1 MEKKK
6 LTYDQFKEKV
16 KTEIKSYLPEKF
28 EEYTVSEKLVNKVNV
43 ELETLMLVPNRE
55 NNGDTDEPCC
65 MANTYF
71 KTYYEKYALGAS
83 FEMLIKEIAA
93 IIKATDVI
101 SEKMKKSTEE
111 EQIIFGECIVFQLIN
126 KERNKRLIENVPHYD
141 VLDLTLIC
149 REVVINGN
157 DLYSTII
164 DYEILRKINMTE
176 EKLYKF
182 ALEMTKKTL
191 KPELVAVAPPMYAL
205 SNKGLPW
212 GAASIV
218 YEKLLE
224 DLANKLD
231 CDLYLLP
238 SSLDEII
245 VLPTNLPETK
255 INDETVKELL
265 KAGNKESITEEEW
278 LSDNVYIYR
287 KDEHLIDILQ

>member
-1 MEKKK
+1 
-6 LTYDQFKEKV
+6 
-16 KTEIKSYLPEKF
+16 
-28 EEYTVSEKLVNKVNV
+28 
-43 ELETLMLVPNRE
+43 MLVPNRE
-55 NNGDTDEPCC
+55 NDGDTDEPCC

-176 EKLYKF
+176 EELYKF
-182 ALEMTKKTL
+182 ALKMTKKTL

-205 SNKGLPW
+205 SNKRLTW

-238 SSLDEII
+238 SSLDEETI

>member
-55 NNGDTDEPCC
+55 NDGDTDEPCC

-71 KTYYEKYALGAS
+71 KPYYEKYASGAS

-164 DYEILRKINMTE
+164 DYGER
-176 EKLYKF
+176 
-182 ALEMTKKTL
+182 
-191 KPELVAVAPPMYAL
+191 L
-205 SNKGLPW
+205 S
-212 GAASIV
+212 V
-218 YEKLLE
+218 
-224 DLANKLD
+224 
-231 CDLYLLP
+231 
-238 SSLDEII
+238 
-245 VLPTNLPETK
+245 
-255 INDETVKELL
+255 
-265 KAGNKESITEEEW
+265 
-278 LSDNVYIYR
+278 
-287 KDEHLIDILQ
+287 

>member
-101 SEKMKKSTEE
+101 SEKMKKSTE
-111 EQIIFGECIVFQLIN
+111 V
-126 KERNKRLIENVPHYD
+126 
-141 VLDLTLIC
+141 
-149 REVVINGN
+149 
-157 DLYSTII
+157 
-164 DYEILRKINMTE
+164 
-176 EKLYKF
+176 
-182 ALEMTKKTL
+182 
-191 KPELVAVAPPMYAL
+191 
-205 SNKGLPW
+205 
-212 GAASIV
+212 
-218 YEKLLE
+218 
-224 DLANKLD
+224 
-231 CDLYLLP
+231 
-238 SSLDEII
+238 
-245 VLPTNLPETK
+245 
-255 INDETVKELL
+255 
-265 KAGNKESITEEEW
+265 
-278 LSDNVYIYR
+278 
-287 KDEHLIDILQ
+287 

>member
-1 MEKKK
+1 M
-6 LTYDQFKEKV
+6 
-16 KTEIKSYLPEKF
+16 
-28 EEYTVSEKLVNKVNV
+28 
-43 ELETLMLVPNRE
+43 
-55 NNGDTDEPCC
+55 
-65 MANTYF
+65 
-71 KTYYEKYALGAS
+71 
-83 FEMLIKEIAA
+83 
-93 IIKATDVI
+93 
-101 SEKMKKSTEE
+101 
-111 EQIIFGECIVFQLIN
+111 
-126 KERNKRLIENVPHYD
+126 
-141 VLDLTLIC
+141 IC

-176 EKLYKF
+176 EELYKF
-182 ALEMTKKTL
+182 ALKMTKKTL

-205 SNKGLPW
+205 SNKRLTW

-287 KDEHLIDILQ
+287 KEEHLIDILQ